1 MKTLRWALALLA
13 VVALTTSC
21 GLPDSGPPHTIDST
35 NVPYHLLGSAT
46 AAPSTAQRGS
56 RTTTPRVYLMTGADR
71 LVAVEAPLPS
81 SDTKDLLQQ
90 LLAQLARGPDE
101 SQRSAGLGTAL
112 GPGVTFTVN
121 EITGRSAV
129 VQLDPGDQGPAA
141 NKLPLAAGQV
151 VLTATSV
158 PGIDRVQLV
167 RADGQ
172 PIEVPLPD
180 GALTALPLVARDYLS
195 LAAGSPG
202 PKSSTSSTSS
212 VNPT

>member
-1 MKTLRWALALLA
+1 MKTLRWVLALMA
-13 VVALTTSC
+13 VVALSASC
-21 GLPDSGPPHTIDST
+21 GLPDSGPPHTIDPT

-46 AAPSTAQRGS
+46 AAPSTTQRGS
-56 RTTTPRVYLMTGADR
+56 RTTTPRVYLMTGAER

-81 SDTKDLLQQ
+81 SDAKELLQQ

-112 GPGVTFTVN
+112 GPGVTLTVN
-121 EITGRSAV
+121 EVTGRTAV
-129 VQLDPGDQGPAA
+129 VRVDPGDQGPAA
-141 NKLPLAAGQV
+141 NKLPLAVGQI

-158 PGIDRVQLV
+158 RGIERVQLV

-180 GALTALPLVARDYLS
+180 GALTAEPLQARDYMS
-195 LAAGSPG
+195 LVAGPSR
-202 PKSSTSSTSS
+202 STGSAT
-212 VNPT
+212 PT

>member
-1 MKTLRWALALLA
+1 MKTLRWMLALMA
-13 VVALTTSC
+13 VVALSASC
-21 GLPDSGPPHTIDST
+21 GLPDSGPPHTIDPT
-35 NVPYHLLGSAT
+35 KVPYHLLGSAT
-46 AAPSTAQRGS
+46 AAPSTTQRGS
-56 RTTTPRVYLMTGADR
+56 RTTTPRVYLMNGSDR

-81 SDTKDLLQQ
+81 SDTKELLQQ

-112 GPGVTFTVN
+112 GPDATFTVN
-121 EITGRSAV
+121 EITGRTAV
-129 VQLDPGDQGPAA
+129 VQLDPGDQGPTA

-158 PGIDRVQLV
+158 RGIERVQLV

-180 GALTALPLVARDYLS
+180 GALTALPLEARDYLS
-195 LAAGSPG
+195 LVVSSPG
-202 PKSSTSSTSS
+202 PNTSAGSTS
-212 VNPT
+212 PT